1 MENYLHEFMRIFF
14 ANRRLIKRFFL
25 IFSAVVLLLPLL
37 LKQSFDITAEVIVQ
51 SKKLSQSDS
60 ASSLTAETDK
70 FVPTSLA
77 DMETEANI
85 LRSTT
90 LVRQTILGLS
100 EEGRFSMP
108 ESLLKKIVLKP
119 FKNYVTTPLREHVTN
134 PLRGLLGLETDSV
147 RDTHIDEALQAIQ
160 KKLQVETLPGSNII
174 SVVLSTSDPAQG
186 TVFVERL
193 LHNYLQSRQNL
204 QSNNLPEEFYEQK
217 KQHYRNRID
226 ALEHTRQQIL
236 EGANASHPAEE
247 ITFRLNAVNT
257 EEQSLN
263 QYRDRLLESRAWLDY
278 LNKSLV
284 EARKIGQKEYAFPF
298 TFKQLIGGI
307 AYEDREL
314 KDVGER
320 LVEQIMGLDNAL
332 ISFTAASQPVI
343 EHRKRLANTHHQF
356 LRLVEN
362 RIAERSQEKDI
373 LESTIQQKIRRIN
386 ELKSQIKVLQA
397 IQSRLRQLDTE
408 IDALHKAFS
417 AYTQRYEESLGQNQL
432 DAVLSN
438 ARILSYPYEPTEEA
452 FPRPLVMIPLGLL
465 TGLLLAI
472 ALGYIKEFFDHT
484 FKIPAQVMEQLGVPI
499 LLVIDCGQ
507 EETHKPNKPRTLAWF
522 WHWIKK

>member
-108 ESLLKKIVLKP
+108 ESLLKKFVLKP

-204 QSNNLPEEFYEQK
+204 QSNNLPEEF
-217 KQHYRNRID
+217 
-226 ALEHTRQQIL
+226 
-236 EGANASHPAEE
+236 
-247 ITFRLNAVNT
+247 
-257 EEQSLN
+257 
-263 QYRDRLLESRAWLDY
+263 
-278 LNKSLV
+278 
-284 EARKIGQKEYAFPF
+284 
-298 TFKQLIGGI
+298 
-307 AYEDREL
+307 
-314 KDVGER
+314 
-320 LVEQIMGLDNAL
+320 
-332 ISFTAASQPVI
+332 
-343 EHRKRLANTHHQF
+343 
-356 LRLVEN
+356 
-362 RIAERSQEKDI
+362 
-373 LESTIQQKIRRIN
+373 
-386 ELKSQIKVLQA
+386 
-397 IQSRLRQLDTE
+397 
-408 IDALHKAFS
+408 
-417 AYTQRYEESLGQNQL
+417 
-432 DAVLSN
+432 
-438 ARILSYPYEPTEEA
+438 
-452 FPRPLVMIPLGLL
+452 
-465 TGLLLAI
+465 
-472 ALGYIKEFFDHT
+472 
-484 FKIPAQVMEQLGVPI
+484 
-499 LLVIDCGQ
+499 
-507 EETHKPNKPRTLAWF
+507 
-522 WHWIKK
+522 

>member
-1 MENYLHEFMRIFF
+1 
-14 ANRRLIKRFFL
+14 
-25 IFSAVVLLLPLL
+25 
-37 LKQSFDITAEVIVQ
+37 
-51 SKKLSQSDS
+51 
-60 ASSLTAETDK
+60 
-70 FVPTSLA
+70 
-77 DMETEANI
+77 
-85 LRSTT
+85 
-90 LVRQTILGLS
+90 
-100 EEGRFSMP
+100 MP
-108 ESLLKKIVLKP
+108 ESLLKKFVLKP

-298 TFKQLIGGI
+298 TFKQLIGDI

-320 LVEQIMGLDNAL
+320 LAEQIMGLDNAL

-356 LRLVEN
+356 LRLRPGPPRPATVRLDGVDYPAVTPGAVGRPTTN
-362 RIAERSQEKDI
+362 NQGLIYDIPPGTQGLHPSITQVRIMNPTTTGK
-373 LESTIQQKIRRIN
+373 
-386 ELKSQIKVLQA
+386 
-397 IQSRLRQLDTE
+397 
-408 IDALHKAFS
+408 
-417 AYTQRYEESLGQNQL
+417 
-432 DAVLSN
+432 
-438 ARILSYPYEPTEEA
+438 YPYPTGYA
-452 FPRPLVMIPLGLL
+452 SYLRGNQAAHPGSGRTVSKSDPAWHIPL
-465 TGLLLAI
+465 
-472 ALGYIKEFFDHT
+472 
-484 FKIPAQVMEQLGVPI
+484 
-499 LLVIDCGQ
+499 
-507 EETHKPNKPRTLAWF
+507 
-522 WHWIKK
+522 